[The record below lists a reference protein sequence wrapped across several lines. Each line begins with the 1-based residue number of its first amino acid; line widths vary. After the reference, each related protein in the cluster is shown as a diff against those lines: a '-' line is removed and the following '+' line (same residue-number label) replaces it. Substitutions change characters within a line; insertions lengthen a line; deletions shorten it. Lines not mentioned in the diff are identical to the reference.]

1 MTVAEFTK
9 RICQSLVAISLT
21 LHMVP
26 CAEAQNL
33 TAEQLQAVSLWNQAR
48 AEVLNGSYA
57 DAEKKL
63 RQADHLYPHMSRIQD
78 LWGLSLVKIGK
89 VEPGLQQLLL
99 ATSDPN
105 VSPNAW
111 INLGLAYE
119 AKGDLNKA
127 IEANKK
133 YLAVAPQGP
142 EATRMRA
149 YVAALSS
156 GVKTLGGDS
165 TADYLA
171 QATSPYNMHWQS
183 DKMPIKIYIAPGDGV
198 PGYRPAFE
206 RIVKAAMIDWI
217 KASNNS
223 IGCAYQNSPTGAD
236 INIRFSNDPAQLS
249 NRAEA
254 GEAKY
259 VGRAPALMHV
269 DVVLL
274 TTVANPEDKVTD
286 NAFSWLAHHELGH
299 ALGLVGHS
307 PNTSDV
313 MCFLE
318 SQLDRPAQLTER
330 DAKTIQ
336 LLYNPK

>member
-1 MTVAEFTK
+1 LTVAEFTK
-9 RICQSLVAISLT
+9 RICQLVVAISLV

-26 CAEAQNL
+26 CVEAQNL
-33 TAEQLQAVSLWNQAR
+33 TAEQSQAVSLWNQAR
-48 AEVLNGSYA
+48 GEVLNGSYV

-63 RQADHLYPHMSRIQD
+63 RQADRLYPHMSRIQD
-78 LWGLSLVKIGK
+78 LWGLSLVKTGK
-89 VEPGLQQLLL
+89 VDEGLQQLLL

-111 INLGLAYE
+111 VNLGLAYE
-119 AKGDLNKA
+119 AKGELNKA

-142 EATRMRA
+142 EAPRIRA

-165 TADYLA
+165 AMDYLA

-183 DKMPIKIYIAPGDGV
+183 DKMPIKIYIAPGEGV

-217 KASNNS
+217 NASNNS

-236 INIRFSNDPAQLS
+236 ISIRFTNDPSQLA
-249 NRAEA
+249 NHAER

-259 VGRAPALMHV
+259 LGRPPAMMHV
-269 DVVLL
+269 DVTLL
-274 TTVANPEDKVTD
+274 TTNDNPENKVSKASASTVGSRQAQSCMSD
-286 NAFSWLAHHELGH
+286 NLCH
-299 ALGLVGHS
+299 
-307 PNTSDV
+307 
-313 MCFLE
+313 FL
-318 SQLDRPAQLTER
+318 
-330 DAKTIQ
+330 
-336 LLYNPK
+336 